1 MQRRRLRFYQS
12 ITFQLLGTFFALFS
26 LFLTALG
33 YGLFLAE
40 ERERDRAIL
49 SAAAR
54 LQLVSGIMEH
64 QALNYLGTPARDY
77 STYFRDVRLYYGD
90 LRTQVE
96 TFDQALGCFTT
107 GQFPSVTNGEPTATI
122 YQYDAGERPS
132 VEHAVRTWKAF
143 REGLERALGDDEDE
157 PRLESAAQFIM
168 EHIVTLETAASTL
181 HADFEQAA
189 RERLDANHRLNRLVV
204 LASVVLLGLTLWWA
218 HRALRPLKAALF
230 GFERVAQGDFG
241 HQVPVAANNEIGLM
255 AEAFN
260 SMSAR
265 LQALF
270 RLIQRIQDGKSP
282 EQSLC
287 AIFEE
292 LGRFI
297 PLDLTGI
304 VLVNPAGGTPM
315 LAHVHPV
322 ATGILGGLA
331 MKNSALREAME
342 SDGLVRIPD
351 LRLVSSTDS
360 EGCLEC
366 RLQQAGFSTALLLPV
381 SANKEP
387 LAVLILAARR
397 RYAYLLEQ
405 EELVQNLAPVLA
417 HGLQSAIA
425 VRNQGYGEGRVDNA
439 VN

>member
-12 ITFQLLGTFFALFS
+12 ITFQFLGAFFALFS

-77 STYFRDVRLYYGD
+77 SAYFRDVKLYYED
-90 LRTQVE
+90 LRTQVK
-96 TFDQALGCFTT
+96 TFDQALGYFAT
-107 GQFPSVTNGEPTATI
+107 GRFPSTANAEPTAAI
-122 YQYDAGERPS
+122 YRYDAGERPS
-132 VEHAVRTWKAF
+132 VEHAVHIWRAF
-143 REGLERALGDDEDE
+143 REGLDRALGDDEDE
-157 PRLESAAQFIM
+157 PRLEFAARFIM
-168 EHIVTLETAASTL
+168 EHIATLENAVSTL
-181 HADFEQAA
+181 HGDFEQAA
-189 RERLDANHRLNRLVV
+189 QERLEANHRLNRLVV
-204 LASVVLLGLTLWWA
+204 LASIVLLGLTLWWA
-218 HRALRPLKAALF
+218 HRALRPLQAALF

-241 HQVPVAANNEIGLM
+241 HQVPVAARNEIGLM

-270 RLIQRIQDGKSP
+270 RLIQRIGDGKDP
-282 EQSLC
+282 ERSLC

-304 VLVNPAGGTPM
+304 VLFSPAGGTPT
-315 LAHVHPV
+315 LVHVYPV
-322 ATGILGGLA
+322 DPGILGGLA
-331 MKNSALREAME
+331 LKDSALREAM
-342 SDGLVRIPD
+342 DGGGLVRIPD

-381 SANKEP
+381 SANKET

-417 HGLQSAIA
+417 QGLESAI
-425 VRNQGYGEGRVDNA
+425 GVDGHEA
-439 VN
+439 PGAASTDP

>member
-12 ITFQLLGTFFALFS
+12 ITFQLLGAFFALFS

-77 STYFRDVRLYYGD
+77 STYFRDVKLYYGD

-107 GQFPSVTNGEPTATI
+107 GRFPSTMNGEPTATI
-122 YQYDAGERPS
+122 YRYEAGERPS
-132 VEHAVRTWKAF
+132 VEHAVHTWKTF
-143 REGLERALGDDEDE
+143 REGLDRAIGDDEDE

-168 EHIVTLETAASTL
+168 QHIATLGDATNTL
-181 HADFEQAA
+181 HTDFEQAA

-204 LASVVLLGLTLWWA
+204 LAAIVLLGLTLWWA
-218 HRALRPLKAALF
+218 HRALRPLRAALF

-241 HQVPVAANNEIGLM
+241 HQVPVAASNEIGLM

-270 RLIQRIQDGKSP
+270 RLIQRIQDVKDP

-292 LGRFI
+292 LGRFVPI
-297 PLDLTGI
+297 DLTGI
-304 VLVNPAGGTPM
+304 VLFSPAGDTPR
-315 LAHVHPV
+315 LAHVYPV
-322 ATGILGGLA
+322 ATEVHGELA
-331 MKNSALREAME
+331 LKGSALHEAM
-342 SDGLVRIPD
+342 DGGGLVRIPD

-381 SANKEP
+381 SANKET
-387 LAVLILAARR
+387 LAVLMLAARR

-417 HGLQSAIA
+417 HGLVNAI
-425 VRNQGYGEGRVDNA
+425 D
-439 VN
+439 